1 MFSQRSL
8 NFFGFVCCT
17 GLVAAALY
25 FQYVDGL
32 DPCPLCI
39 FQRIAFILM
48 GAIFLIAFLHNP
60 KITGMKV
67 YGALATVVGLIG
79 IVIAAR
85 HVWLQNAPEDQV
97 PECGPGLD
105 FMIEVLPFRVM
116 LEKVLMGSGECA
128 EVSWTFLSLSMP
140 TWSLIW
146 LLILTAIAVML
157 VLSRK

>member
-1 MFSQRSL
+1 
-8 NFFGFVCCT
+8 
-17 GLVAAALY
+17 
-25 FQYVDGL
+25 
-32 DPCPLCI
+32 
-39 FQRIAFILM
+39 M

>member
-8 NFFGFVCCT
+8 NLVGFSSCI
-17 GLVAAALY
+17 GLVAVALY
-25 FQYVDGL
+25 FQHIDGL

-39 FQRIAFILM
+39 FQRVAFMLM

-60 KITGMKV
+60 KNSGMKV
-67 YGALATVVGLIG
+67 YGALTAIVGLVG
-79 IVIAAR
+79 IAIAAR
-85 HVWLQNAPEDQV
+85 HVWLQNAPEDRV

-116 LEKVLMGSGECA
+116 LEKVLTGSGECA

-140 TWSLIW
+140 TWSLVW
-146 LLILTAIAVML
+146 LLILTGISVWL
-157 VLSRK
+157 VLSRA